1 MICIFIFPKTHNML
15 LLLLLLLL
23 GDYYYSIVSTLYS
36 LNHVH
41 TSDNEVKVLLN

>member
-1 MICIFIFPKTHNML
+1 MTCIFIFSKTHNV

-41 TSDNEVKVLLN
+41 TSDNEIKVLLN